1 MDKLIKATA
10 LNGDVRIIAAQTTD
24 LVNRAVKIHGC
35 AAGAAVAFGRLLTA
49 GCIVGSMLKA
59 EQDTLT
65 LQIDGGGPI
74 KGITVTSYADAHV
87 KGYVGN
93 PAADLPLN
101 EKGKVDV
108 AGLVGREGS
117 LMVIRDMG
125 LREPYVGQV
134 PIVTGEIGDDLAYY
148 YTVSEQTPSA
158 VGLGVLINTDYSI
171 KAAGGFIIQMMPDA
185 NEMAADLIMYRLE
198 EISSITEMMS
208 SGMSI
213 EDIIKHIFEDMQLEI
228 LESMTPEYRCDC
240 TREVVEKALISIGEA
255 ELKKLYEEGK
265 TEELQCHYCNEKY
278 LFTKEDF
285 GRILE
290 EIKK

>member
-24 LVNRAVKIHGC
+24 LVNKAVTIHGC
-35 AAGAAVAFGRLLTA
+35 AAGAAVAFGRMLTA

-59 EQDTLT
+59 EQDTIT

-74 KGITVTSYADAHV
+74 KGITVTSYSDAHV

-158 VGLGVLINTDYSI
+158 VGLGVLIDTDYSI

-185 NEMAADLIMYRLE
+185 NEMAADLITYRLE
-198 EISSITEMMS
+198 EVKSITEMMS
-208 SGMSI
+208 GGMNI
-213 EDIIKHIFEDMQLEI
+213 EDIVKHIFEDMQLEI

-240 TREVVEKALISIGEA
+240 TREIVEQALISIGEQ
-255 ELKKLYEEGK
+255 ELSKLYEEGK

>member
-10 LNGDVRIIAAQTTD
+10 MNGDVRIIAAQTTE
-24 LVNRAVKIHGC
+24 LVNKAVKLHKC
-35 AAGAAVAFGRLLTA
+35 AAGAAVAFGRMLTA
-49 GCIVGSMLKA
+49 GTIVGSMLKA
-59 EQDTLT
+59 EQDKLT

-74 KGITVTSYADAHV
+74 KGISVTAFADAHV

-93 PAADLPLN
+93 PSADLPLN
-101 EKGKVDV
+101 VKGKVDV
-108 AGLVGREGS
+108 GGLVGREGS

-125 LREPYVGQV
+125 LREPYVGQT

-158 VGLGVLINTDYSI
+158 VGLGVLIDTDYSI
-171 KAAGGFIIQMMPDA
+171 KAAGGFLVQMMPDA
-185 NEMAADLIMYRLE
+185 SEMAADLVTYRLE
-198 EISSITEMMS
+198 EMDSITNMMS
-208 SGMSI
+208 RGMSI
-213 EDIIKHIFEDMQLEI
+213 EEIIQYVFEDMQLNI

-240 TREVVEKALISIGEA
+240 SREVVEKALISIGEQ
-255 ELKKLYEEGK
+255 ELKELYEEGK
-265 TEELQCHYCNEKY
+265 IEELQCQYCSEKY

-285 GRILE
+285 ERILE

>member
-10 LNGDVRIIAAQTTD
+10 LNGEVRIIAAQTTD
-24 LVNRAVKIHGC
+24 LVNKAVTIHGC
-35 AAGAAVAFGRLLTA
+35 AAGAAVAFGRMLTA

-59 EQDTLT
+59 EQDTMT

-74 KGITVTSYADAHV
+74 KGITVTSYSDAHV

-158 VGLGVLINTDYSI
+158 VGLGVLIDTDYSI

-185 NEMAADLIMYRLE
+185 NEMAADLITYRLE
-198 EISSITEMMS
+198 EVKSITEMMS
-208 SGMSI
+208 GGMNI
-213 EDIIKHIFEDMQLEI
+213 EDIVKHIFEDMQLEI

-240 TREVVEKALISIGEA
+240 TREIVEQALISIGEQ
-255 ELKKLYEEGK
+255 ELSKLYEEGK
-265 TEELQCHYCNEKY
+265 IEELQCHYCNEKY

>member
-10 LNGDVRIIAAQTTD
+10 MNGDVRIIAAQTTE
-24 LVNRAVKIHGC
+24 LVNKAVKLHGC
-35 AAGAAVAFGRLLTA
+35 AAGAAVAFGRMLTA
-49 GCIVGSMLKA
+49 GTIVGSMLKA
-59 EQDTLT
+59 EQDKLT

-74 KGITVTSYADAHV
+74 KGISVTAFADAHV

-101 EKGKVDV
+101 VKGKVDV
-108 AGLVGREGS
+108 GGLVGREGS

-125 LREPYVGQV
+125 LREPYVGQT

-158 VGLGVLINTDYSI
+158 VGLGVLIDTDYSI
-171 KAAGGFIIQMMPDA
+171 KAAGGFLVQMMPDA
-185 NEMAADLIMYRLE
+185 SEMAADLVTYRLE
-198 EISSITEMMS
+198 EMDSITNMMS
-208 SGMSI
+208 RGMSI
-213 EDIIKHIFEDMQLEI
+213 EDIIQYVFEDMQLNI

-240 TREVVEKALISIGEA
+240 SKEVVERALISIGEQ
-255 ELKKLYEEGK
+255 ELKELYEEGK
-265 TEELQCHYCNEKY
+265 IEELQCQYCSEKY

-285 GRILE
+285 ERILE

>member
-24 LVNRAVKIHGC
+24 LVSKAVKKHGC
-35 AAGAAVAFGRLLTA
+35 APGAAVAFGRMLTA
-49 GCIVGSMLKA
+49 GSIVGSMLKS

-74 KGITVTSYADAHV
+74 KGITVTAYADAHV

-93 PAADLPLN
+93 NDADLPLN

-108 AGLVGREGS
+108 GGLVGREGS

-125 LREPYVGQV
+125 LKEPYVGQV
-134 PIVTGEIGDDLAYY
+134 PIVSGEIGDDLAYY

-158 VGLGVLINTDYSI
+158 VGLGVLIDTDYSI
-171 KAAGGFIIQMMPDA
+171 KAAGGFLIQMMPDA
-185 NEMAADLIMYRLE
+185 NEMAADIITYRLE
-198 EISSITEMMS
+198 EINSITEMMS
-208 SGMSI
+208 KGMSI
-213 EDIIKHIFEDMQLEI
+213 EEIIKYIFEDMQLNI

-240 TREVVEKALISIGEA
+240 KREKVEQALISIGEK
-255 ELKKLYEEGK
+255 ELRKLYEEGK
-265 TEELQCHYCNEKY
+265 TEQLQCRYCDEQY
-278 LFTKEDF
+278 LFAKEDF
-285 GRILE
+285 ERILE
-290 EIKK
+290 EITK